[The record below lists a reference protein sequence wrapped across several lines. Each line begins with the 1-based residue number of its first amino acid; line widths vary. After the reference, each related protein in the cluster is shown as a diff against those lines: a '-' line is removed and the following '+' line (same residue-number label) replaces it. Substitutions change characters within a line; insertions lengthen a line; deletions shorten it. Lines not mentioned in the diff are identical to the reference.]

1 VALRKHSARGDG
13 YRIAVEGDHDVKKRL
28 RKKKHVGEF
37 TEWGRQIRITRTF
50 KDGLDAFL
58 DAFIEEAIE
67 ANGCYCGGGGCEDE
81 LDFVVELGRCSG
93 NPDAKIKKIT
103 AWLDTR
109 QDVRC
114 WQVSE
119 AFDLWHGECPEL
131 H

>member
-1 VALRKHSARGDG
+1 MLSPFILSQSHSDAEVSPCRADAPAWL
-13 YRIAVEGDHDVKKRL
+13 I
-28 RKKKHVGEF
+28 F
-37 TEWGRQIRITRTF
+37 TEWGRQIRITRTC
-50 KDGLDAFL
+50 KDGFDAFW
-58 DAFIEEAIE
+58 DAFIGEAIE

-81 LDFVVELGRCSG
+81 LDFVVELGKCSE